1 MASFYAFFE
10 RWPICITVMHYWSLL
25 ANRASDRY
33 THIEFASSQNSIR
46 NTALLLPSRI
56 QDQAAH
62 PPPARPFSFSSTDFD
77 FSRSALAISASGGL
91 GPCVTHKPQQPDTL
105 LIVDKSGVG
114 RDCSVKDILTA
125 NFPV

>member
-1 MASFYAFFE
+1 MYIH
-10 RWPICITVMHYWSLL
+10 RV
-25 ANRASDRY
+25 R
-33 THIEFASSQNSIR
+33 
-46 NTALLLPSRI
+46 LLPEL
-56 QDQAAH
+56 DKEYGT
-62 PPPARPFSFSSTDFD
+62 PPPARPFSFSGTDFD